1 VNGLQEYFHLLK
13 QHDIAHDIRDDDFFN
28 NYPGLYADEGFAKFL
43 IGHSTAFMLQ
53 NPSIEGRSSDYIE
66 PPRMYDFDHGA
77 HPSIHIPGSK
87 GHDIGPESRY
97 FASYSRYTERL
108 MTERGLVRII
118 KKHVEC
124 ECLEELGCRD
134 CQTKW
139 LALGVVS
146 DVGR

>member
-1 VNGLQEYFHLLK
+1 MSGLQEYFHLLK
-13 QHDIAHDIRDDDFFN
+13 QHDNAHDIRDDDFFN

-53 NPSIEGRSSDYIE
+53 NPSIEGRSSDYTE
-66 PPRMYDFDHGA
+66 PRMYDFGHDA

-134 CQTKW
+134 GQTKW
-139 LALGVVS
+139 KALDVVS
-146 DVGR
+146 DVRR